1 VSKSKEDHH
10 PPEADILAMDKH
22 DQIYVLKRSCWL
34 LHGGNMGG
42 GRNLK
47 QEVGGSSQG
56 RVGMERKSNG
66 MKDVVRD

>member
-1 VSKSKEDHH
+1 
-10 PPEADILAMDKH
+10 
-22 DQIYVLKRSCWL
+22 
-34 LHGGNMGG
+34 MGG